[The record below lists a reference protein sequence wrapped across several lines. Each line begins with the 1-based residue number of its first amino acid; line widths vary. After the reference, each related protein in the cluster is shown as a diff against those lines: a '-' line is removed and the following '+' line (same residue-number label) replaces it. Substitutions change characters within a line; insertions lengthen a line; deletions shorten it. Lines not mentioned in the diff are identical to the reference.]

1 MNTILAILA
10 KPTTAVDAFRPI
22 DEYAKEVLN
31 QSLTTKVCSIYIIRM
46 MQFSKASYW
55 FAVSSYHLSDI
66 TVQMPLCLTRA
77 PTHKF
82 HITPKGIWYT
92 L

>member
-31 QSLTTKVCSIYIIRM
+31 QALTTKVYMCMCVCVCIYIYIYTRM
-46 MQFSKASYW
+46 IKY
-55 FAVSSYHLSDI
+55 
-66 TVQMPLCLTRA
+66 
-77 PTHKF
+77 
-82 HITPKGIWYT
+82 
-92 L
+92 

>member
-31 QSLTTKVCSIYIIRM
+31 QSLTTKVCIYIIRM

-55 FAVSSYHLSDI
+55 FAVSSYHLSDKC
-66 TVQMPLCLTRA
+66 PFHHLCLTRA

-82 HITPKGIWYT
+82 HVTPKDI
-92 L
+92 